1 MKTSEQY
8 SWFRWVV
15 LGQIVIVT
23 MCSAIIMISFAPLI
37 GVIAP
42 ELNISIGTA
51 SFGFMGLHMF
61 AMAVGCALSGY
72 LIDRFGVFPVIN
84 WSIAVILVSNASLL
98 WFGHSYWPI
107 VAIRVIEALGCA
119 PVFVAIGPAVAI
131 WFPPREAGAA
141 LGLQS
146 VAISA
151 GIMFG
156 LIASPQLAEYAGSW
170 QKGIA
175 WLSIG
180 IAVAM
185 VFVIA
190 VSVAGKRFEPSTAH
204 LASTAAAPTIS
215 NFVFTRPFIA
225 GILGM
230 SCGVWTQQTFNS
242 LTPGYLAVLPPM
254 GLGLGALVSGKLMT
268 TVLLAGIVSSLVGG
282 VLVDK
287 VFGGRVRPVV
297 LIGFVLLVACP
308 ILLLT
313 TKVCNQQSALIVCLM
328 LAGAATPFINPVIL
342 GFAAKTFPPSVVGRV
357 VGSWMSV
364 ALFSG
369 SAGVM
374 LGAAALGS
382 TGSYRLS
389 METISAI
396 AVLGFLTSLFIYPA
410 KANSKFAA
418 ESKIEIHGECC
429 ASTSPT
435 SSEV

>member
-1 MKTSEQY
+1 
-8 SWFRWVV
+8 
-15 LGQIVIVT
+15 
-23 MCSAIIMISFAPLI
+23 
-37 GVIAP
+37 
-42 ELNISIGTA
+42 
-51 SFGFMGLHMF
+51 
-61 AMAVGCALSGY
+61 MAVGCALSGY

-84 WSIAVILVSNASLL
+84 CSIAVILVSNALLL

-119 PVFVAIGPAVAI
+119 PVFVAIGPATAL

-151 GIMFG
+151 GIMLG
-156 LIASPQLAEYAGSW
+156 LIISPQLNLSAGSW

-175 WLSIG
+175 CLSIG

-185 VFVIA
+185 VFVVGISMAAKRQLPATSA
-190 VSVAGKRFEPSTAH
+190 V
-204 LASTAAAPTIS
+204 AAATSPIS
-215 NFVFTRPFIA
+215 ISSLVLTRPFLA

-254 GLGLGALVSGKLMT
+254 GLGLGALVAGKLMT
-268 TVLLAGIVSSLVGG
+268 TVMLAGIVSSLVGG
-282 VLVDK
+282 ILVDK

-297 LIGFVLLVACP
+297 LTGFVLLVVCP
-308 ILLLT
+308 ILLFT
-313 TKVCNQQSALIVCLM
+313 PQICSQRSALILCLM

-342 GFAAKTFPPSVVGRV
+342 GFAAKNFPPSVVGRI

-364 ALFSG
+364 ALFCG
-369 SAGVM
+369 AAGVM
-374 LGAAALGS
+374 VGAGALTS
-382 TGSYRLS
+382 TGTYRVS
-389 METISAI
+389 MEIISAI
-396 AVLGFLTSLFIYPA
+396 AVLGFLASLFIYPA
-410 KANSKFAA
+410 KARSTFAVK
-418 ESKIEIHGECC
+418 SKIDGDERCC
-429 ASTSPT
+429 TSTSPS

>member
-1 MKTSEQY
+1 
-8 SWFRWVV
+8 
-15 LGQIVIVT
+15 
-23 MCSAIIMISFAPLI
+23 
-37 GVIAP
+37 
-42 ELNISIGTA
+42 
-51 SFGFMGLHMF
+51 MGLHML

-84 WSIAVILVSNASLL
+84 CSIAVILVSNTLLL
-98 WFGHSYWPI
+98 WFGHSYWSI

-119 PVFVAIGPAVAI
+119 PVFVAIGPATAL

-146 VAISA
+146 VAISG
-151 GIMFG
+151 GIMLG
-156 LIASPQLAEYAGSW
+156 LIISPQLALSAGSW

-175 WLSIG
+175 CLSIG

-185 VFVIA
+185 VFV
-190 VSVAGKRFEPSTAH
+190 VSISMAAKRQLPAMP
-204 LASTAAAPTIS
+204 AIAAATSPTSIS
-215 NFVFTRPFIA
+215 SLVLTRPFLA

-268 TVLLAGIVSSLVGG
+268 TVMLAGIVSSLVGG

-287 VFGGRVRPVV
+287 VFGGQVRPVV
-297 LIGFVLLVACP
+297 LTGFVLLVVCP

-313 TKVCNQQSALIVCLM
+313 PQICGQRSALILCLM

-342 GFAAKTFPPSVVGRV
+342 GFAAKSFPPSVVGRI

-364 ALFSG
+364 ALFCG
-369 SAGVM
+369 AAGVM
-374 LGAAALGS
+374 AGAGALTS
-382 TGSYRLS
+382 TGTYKFS
-389 METISAI
+389 MEIISAI
-396 AVLGFLTSLFIYPA
+396 AVLGFLASLFIYPA
-410 KANSKFAA
+410 KTRSTIAL
-418 ESKIEIHGECC
+418 ESKIDGHEGCC
-429 ASTSPT
+429 TSTSPS